1 MTDHEK
7 QLQQMQ
13 DMLQGAINQR
23 NAAQNECLQLSAN
36 LHTAGRENEIL
47 RAEVQAL
54 TKKLADATGDD
65 IAPGSTSKA
74 NGHAQEMSAA

>member
-36 LHTAGRENEIL
+36 LRIATREIETQSAEI
-47 RAEVQAL
+47 QAL
-54 TKKLADATGDD
+54 TKKLAEVTGDGK
-65 IAPGSTSKA
+65 APDSTLKA